1 MKKQYLAS
9 ILIIS
14 CFLVNA
20 GISFAQSKIAGS
32 KVSGTVLDQERKAL
46 DFATISLLKA
56 KDSSLVRTAVSDLE
70 GNFIIK
76 DLPGGEYILTA
87 SMVGFVKSR
96 TEAFSVNEANP
107 VKNFPQIIVAKD
119 SKMLGEVTVKAIKPF
134 VERKIDRMVVNVEN
148 SIASAGSTA
157 LEVLQTAPGVTVDQN
172 DNISMQ
178 GKQGVLVMID
188 GKQTYMSNAD
198 VANML
203 RNMPSSQIETIELIT
218 NPSSKYDAAG
228 NSGIINI
235 RTKKSNTV
243 GTNGTFTAG
252 AGYGDNYRANGG
264 ISLNHRNKGIN
275 LFGNYNFASMNRGQ
289 YMIID
294 REVSNSSVKT
304 FFGQEGGFLR
314 KNDNNNFKAGL
325 DLFLNKNNTIGILI
339 NGYHNAGNEL
349 YNNTTL
355 IGRSFSQPDSSV
367 IAVNDGNSRYK
378 NMAYNLNYKSVLD
391 TSGKELSFDLDYSR
405 YNGNEKTLYDNHFVN
420 FNGPDKDPS
429 YIKNSTPSFINI
441 KALKIDYT
449 MPLNKTTK
457 FEAGL
462 KSSIVK
468 TDNDFRFEQ
477 LNGGTWEND
486 IRKSNQFVYDENVNA
501 AYMNLNKQF
510 KSTSI
515 QMGLR
520 AEQTNSNG
528 NSVTTSKKV
537 DRSYID
543 LFPSIFLNQTLLKDH
558 DLGISYSRRIDRP
571 SYDAL
576 NPFIFYLDQYTY
588 NQGNPFL
595 NPQYTNNFEFSYN
608 YKKTYNVS
616 MNYSLTRD
624 VISQVLLPDTA
635 KKALFQTNENLDKQ
649 TNFGLTL
656 NSPVSFAKWW
666 SSSNS
671 LLLFY
676 LGFRASDLHGQELNN
691 GKFAWQFNS
700 QHKIIINK
708 TLSAEIMADYR
719 SAMQYS
725 TLNISSQYGV
735 DLGLSK
741 TLMNKKASIKFA
753 LSDAF
758 NTRKQT
764 ITSAY
769 TGLNYNLV
777 QKNETRIGRI
787 SFTYRFG
794 KSEIKP
800 ERRRSTGLEDEQRR
814 MKN

>member
-1 MKKQYLAS
+1 M
-9 ILIIS
+9 
-14 CFLVNA
+14 
-20 GISFAQSKIAGS
+20 GS
-32 KVSGTVLDQERKAL
+32 SVGGTVLDHEKKAL
-46 DFATISLLKA
+46 DFATVSLLKA
-56 KDSSLVRTAVSDLE
+56 KDSSLVRTAVSDLD
-70 GNFIIK
+70 GNFFIK
-76 DLPGGEYILTA
+76 DLPAGEYILTA
-87 SMVGFVKSR
+87 SMVGFVKSVS
-96 TEAFSVNEANP
+96 EAFSINEANP
-107 VKNFPQIIVAKD
+107 VKSFSQIIVTKD

-134 VERKIDRMVVNVEN
+134 VERKTDRMVVNVEN
-148 SIASAGSTA
+148 SIASTGSTA

-172 DNISMQ
+172 DNIAMQ

-188 GKQTYMSNAD
+188 GKQTYMSNTD
-198 VANML
+198 VANLL
-203 RNMPSSQIETIELIT
+203 RNMPGSQIETIELIT

-235 RTKKSNTV
+235 RTKKNNTI
-243 GTNGTFTAG
+243 GTNGTITAMG
-252 AGYGDNYRANGG
+252 GYGDNYRTSAGVN
-264 ISLNHRNKGIN
+264 LNHRNKGIN
-275 LFGNYNFASMNRGQ
+275 LFGNYNFASTDRGQ

-294 REVSNSSVKT
+294 REVSNSNVKT
-304 FFGQEGGFLR
+304 FFGQQVGSLR

-325 DLFLNKNNTIGILI
+325 DLFLNKNNILGVLV
-339 NGYHNAGNEL
+339 NGYVNAGNDVD
-349 YNNTTL
+349 NNTTF
-355 IGRSFSQPDSSV
+355 IGRTFSQPDSSV
-367 IAVNDGNSRYK
+367 IAINNANRSYK

-391 TSGKELSFDLDYSR
+391 TSGKELSVDLDYSR
-405 YNGNEKTLYDNHFVN
+405 YNSNENTLYDYHFVN

-429 YIKNSTPSFINI
+429 YIKNGTPSTINI

-449 MPLNKTTK
+449 MPLNKTMK
-457 FEAGL
+457 FEAGF

-477 LNGGTWEND
+477 LNGGIWQND
-486 IRKSNQFVYDENVNA
+486 IRKSNQFIYDENVNA
-501 AYMNLNKQF
+501 VYMNLNKQF
-510 KSTSI
+510 KSASI

-520 AEQTNSNG
+520 TEQTNSKG
-528 NSVTTSKKV
+528 NSVTTGKKV
-537 DRSYID
+537 DRSYINF
-543 LFPSIFLNQTLLKDH
+543 FPSIFLNQTLAKDH
-558 DLGISYSRRIDRP
+558 DLGLSYSRRIDRP

-595 NPQYTNNFEFSYN
+595 NPQYTNNFELSYN
-608 YKKTYNVS
+608 YKKTYNIS
-616 MNYSLTRD
+616 MNYSLTKD

-649 TNFGLTL
+649 INYGLTL
-656 NSPVSFAKWW
+656 NAPVSLSKWW

-671 LLLFY
+671 VLLFY
-676 LGFRASDLHGQELNN
+676 LGFRSPDLRGQELNN
-691 GKFAWQFNS
+691 GKLAWQFNS
-700 QHKIIINK
+700 QHKITINK
-708 TLSAEIMADYR
+708 TLTAEIMADYR
-719 SAMQYS
+719 SSIQYT
-725 TLNISSQYGV
+725 TLNISPQYGI

-741 TLMNKKASIKFA
+741 SLMNKKINVKLA

-787 SFTYRFG
+787 NFTYRFG

-814 MKN
+814 IKN